1 MTVKLTWVH
10 EPKYLT
16 APPPGTMMTT
26 GPEIYAPFI
35 RELERVTGTEITVVT
50 GLLPEVAPSDGVILL
65 HPRRDL
71 KSSFERYAA
80 KIREGLAPR
89 CIAVFTASPLSA
101 ITQAVDELCLG
112 GLVDSIRVDEW
123 QCAPS
128 RHGPDVSLYGRR
140 DLAAGT
146 GARCL
151 VESSGRYCELSP
163 IVPAG
168 LPSLVAAY
176 AHALSHALSL

>member
-16 APPPGTMMTT
+16 APPPGTMMLS
-26 GPEIYAPFI
+26 GPETYAPFI

-50 GLLPEVAPSDGVILL
+50 GLLPEVAPADGVILF

-71 KSSFERYAA
+71 KTCFDRYAA
-80 KIREGLAPR
+80 DTRGRLAAR

-101 ITQAVDELCLG
+101 ITWAIEELCLG

-123 QCAPS
+123 HRTPS

-140 DLAAGT
+140 DLAAEI
-146 GARCL
+146 GAHCL
-151 VESSGRYCELSP
+151 GETSGRYCQLSP
-163 IVPAG
+163 ISRTG
-168 LPSLVAAY
+168 LPTFVAAY
-176 AHALSHALSL
+176 ARALSDALTL